1 MLPRFLS
8 TEMTLKSKS
17 RPRSD
22 SRFLTGL
29 TSTSEPGRKALTPM
43 STARPPLMRSMTRP
57 RTVVPMRYDF
67 STSSQTFIFS
77 ALSFERTT

>member
-8 TEMTLKSKS
+8 TEMTLKSRS
-17 RPRSD
+17 FPRSA

-29 TSTSEPGRKALTPM
+29 TSTSEPGRNALTPM
-43 STARPPLMRSMTRP
+43 STASPPLIRSITRP
-57 RTVVPMRYDF
+57 RTVDPERKDF